1 MPVAANS
8 GTFAIS
14 GKDDDNS
21 DSDSSEGATIAY
33 IMCPSLARLAIVVWQ
48 ADRISEGAQPITATF
63 IIWSQPKTLLPNWNY
78 FVLHLLLNTPLVYAL
93 TDEITSSFL
102 G

>member
-14 GKDDDNS
+14 GKDDDS
-21 DSDSSEGATIAY
+21 DSNSSEGAIIAY

-48 ADRISEGAQPITATF
+48 ADRISEGVQPITATF
-63 IIWSQPKTLLPNWNY
+63 IIWSQPDP
-78 FVLHLLLNTPLVYAL
+78 VA
-93 TDEITSSFL
+93 
-102 G
+102 